1 MKVLFVHPG
10 PDFSVSDVFDGWVK
24 AFKKQNHR
32 VMVYNTNE
40 RLKFFGDAY
49 SKDPETGEFKLAME
63 DNEAVL
69 ASFEALGHHLYSFWP
84 DLVIFVSAFYVRQEI
99 LQLIRA
105 RGHKLVIIHTE
116 SPYQDDEQLMRA
128 QFANLN
134 ILNDPA
140 NIEEYRCL
148 SKAEYIPHAYDPDR
162 HYPGHGDRNID
173 FSFVGSMFA
182 SRVSFFE
189 RFIEALGE
197 EWLSQHDIALGGQ
210 AWSNKRLDGSP
221 LLNYLGHPRAHA
233 IDNSE
238 TANIY
243 RRTKVGI
250 NVYRQ
255 EGEATHADEG
265 WAMGPRE
272 VELAACGVP
281 FLRDSRPE
289 SDEVFGWLLPAFE
302 SPEHAADLLK
312 WYLASPDR
320 AERMGKEAAYQVRHR
335 TFDNNAAR
343 LMNLLDL

>member
-1 MKVLFVHPG
+1 MKILCVQPG

-24 AFKKQNHR
+24 ALKKQGHQ
-32 VMVYNTNE
+32 VMTYNTND
-40 RLKFFGDAY
+40 RLKHFSGAY
-49 SKDPETGEFKLAME
+49 YWNPEKDEFELAME
-63 DNEAVL
+63 DNAAVL

-84 DLVIFVSAFYVRQEI
+84 DLVIFVSAFYVRQEM

-105 RGHKLVIIHTE
+105 RGHKLVIISTE

-128 QFANLN
+128 QYAHLN

-140 NIEEYRCL
+140 NLEEYRCL

-162 HYPGHGDRNID
+162 HYPGSGPRDID

-182 SRVSFFE
+182 SRVAFFE
-189 RFIEALGE
+189 RMFEALGE
-197 EWLSQHDIALGGQ
+197 EWLSKHDIALGGQ
-210 AWSNKRLDGSP
+210 AWSNKRLDDSP

-233 IDNSE
+233 IDNEE

-243 RRTKVGI
+243 RQTKVGI

-255 EGEATHADEG
+255 EGESTHDGEG

-289 SDEVFGWLLPAFE
+289 SDEVFWMLPSFD
-302 SPEHAADLLK
+302 SPE
-312 WYLASPDR
+312 
-320 AERMGKEAAYQVRHR
+320 EAASQLKFYIRNPDWTDNRRKQVIEAVEDR

-343 LMNLLDL
+343 LMHLLDL